1 MIRLLMVVMGIIAFS
16 PLLPAQA
23 LRVQITGIR
32 SAEGVVRVSFFGN
45 SHEFDK
51 EKPRYEKV
59 VSKSGMKNGKITLLL
74 ADMPPG
80 RYGIAV
86 LDDENANGKMDYR
99 WLKPAEGYGFSD
111 LVPAKMRRPGWEE
124 FQFDYSGLDKTV
136 TVALIFW

>member
-1 MIRLLMVVMGIIAFS
+1 MIRLLIVVMGMIALT
-16 PLLPAQA
+16 PQLPAQA

-32 SAEGVVRVSFFGN
+32 GAGGVLRVSFFGN
-45 SHEFDK
+45 GEEFGK

-59 VSKSGMKNGKITLLL
+59 VSKTGMKNGRITLLL
-74 ADMPPG
+74 ADLPPG

-124 FQFDYSGLDKTV
+124 FQFDYSGVDKTV
-136 TVALIFW
+136 TVTLIFW

>member
-1 MIRLLMVVMGIIAFS
+1 MIRLLIVVMGVLAFS
-16 PLLPAQA
+16 PQLPAQA

-32 SAEGVVRVSFFGN
+32 GAEGVLRVSFFGN
-45 SHEFDK
+45 GGEFEK

-59 VSKSGMKNGKITLLL
+59 VPKTGAKNGRISLLL
-74 ADMPPG
+74 SDLPPG

-124 FQFDYSGLDKTV
+124 FQFDYSGVDKTV

>member
-1 MIRLLMVVMGIIAFS
+1 MIRLLIVFLGMIALTS
-16 PLLPAQA
+16 QLPAQA

-32 SAEGVVRVSFFGN
+32 GAEGVLRVSFFGN
-45 SHEFDK
+45 SQEFDK
-51 EKPRYEKV
+51 EKPRYEKA
-59 VSKSGMKNGKITLLL
+59 VSKTGAKNGKITLLL
-74 ADMPPG
+74 ADLPPG

-124 FQFDYSGLDKTV
+124 FQFDYSGVDKTV
-136 TVALIFW
+136 TVDLIFW